1 MQDLVMIHKGQLVPV
16 NNNEFKTLEAN
27 RSWNLLDHHHL
38 CRSETEQIQEKI
50 INGKLEGIKYQHYQ
64 ECNDR

>member
-1 MQDLVMIHKGQLVPV
+1 
-16 NNNEFKTLEAN
+16 
-27 RSWNLLDHHHL
+27 L